1 MFDQELYGN
10 NPRDFAL
17 GLVEDGMISP
27 TQLLEACLLYMS
39 HDDVRD
45 MLDANELSP
54 RFDEQ
59 WDGQPDEQQ
68 EWADFDPDC

>member
-27 TQLLEACLLYMS
+27 TQL
-39 HDDVRD
+39 
-45 MLDANELSP
+45 
-54 RFDEQ
+54 
-59 WDGQPDEQQ
+59 
-68 EWADFDPDC
+68 